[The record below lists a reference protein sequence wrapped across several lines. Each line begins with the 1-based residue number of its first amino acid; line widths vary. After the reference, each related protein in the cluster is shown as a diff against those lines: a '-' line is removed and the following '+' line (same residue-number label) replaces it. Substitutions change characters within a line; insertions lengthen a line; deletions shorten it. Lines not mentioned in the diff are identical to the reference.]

1 MIGMNG
7 IAKERKWCCM
17 YKRMT
22 DQDKTRAR
30 RQVLVDEG
38 DRGGFGTKECPVC
51 HALCFDDMQTCYG
64 CLHNFAADDGCFD
77 RKKERLSE
85 NGTGS
90 SNGIGPK
97 GGVGPEG
104 GIGLKGGVSDDLAQH
119 EGYCDVGEALLRQED
134 THCRTTED
142 PRSFKVPVSP
152 QEIEGQLEKNSSF
165 SRAIAC
171 CENSL
176 EAAGAPTAEEVRFSF
191 KNPNGSQPDREL
203 LEVVISVRSAQRD
216 GIYESLQ

>member
-22 DQDKTRAR
+22 DRDKTRAR

-38 DRGGFGTKECPVC
+38 DRDGFGTKECPVC

-64 CLHNFAADDGCFD
+64 CLHNFVADDG
-77 RKKERLSE
+77 RSGQKKGWSSEGDIGSE
-85 NGTGS
+85 NS
-90 SNGIGPK
+90 MGPK
-97 GGVGPEG
+97 G
-104 GIGLKGGVSDDLAQH
+104 
-119 EGYCDVGEALLRQED
+119 C
-134 THCRTTED
+134 TTED
-142 PRSFKVPVSP
+142 
-152 QEIEGQLEKNSSF
+152 QLEKNPSF

-171 CENSL
+171 CGNSL
-176 EAAGAPTAEEVRFSF
+176 EAAGAPSSEEVRFSF
-191 KNPNGSQPDREL
+191 KSPNGSQPDREL